1 LIDSFLI
8 ILPHAIPDGAHHA
21 AKTVDRQQYSSSAL
35 LFSPTLYFLND
46 IDGQKSRPVTSL
58 QVTPA
63 LRTKLQMTTDIMVY
77 EIIFREHDKL
87 VRERTV
93 RPDQVGLLV
102 FKAILEQTRDALRT
116 NRDDWRVLAEAAAM
130 VRKHLP

>member
-1 LIDSFLI
+1 
-8 ILPHAIPDGAHHA
+8 
-21 AKTVDRQQYSSSAL
+21 
-35 LFSPTLYFLND
+35 
-46 IDGQKSRPVTSL
+46 
-58 QVTPA
+58 
-63 LRTKLQMTTDIMVY
+63 MTTDIMVY